1 MAQQS
6 LTPAVDRLAR
16 WFDWSRWVAISS
28 LPSICSPSFSFIGG
42 VGKKIPKEHALQQPS
57 ISI

>member
-6 LTPAVDRLAR
+6 LTPSVDRLAR
-16 WFDWSRWVAISS
+16 WFDWSMWVAISS
-28 LPSICSPSFSFIGG
+28 LPSICSPGFSFIGG
-42 VGKKIPKEHALQQPS
+42 VGKQIPKEHALQQPS